1 MKKKKN
7 KELSAGT
14 KADRSTQDQLALSV
28 RRHNT
33 KPDVTCS
40 QSVCQQKRTYV
51 VATDPYRKTPPVWAI
66 GNENEMRKW
75 LLRNG
80 PYKEVSNEKR

>member
-14 KADRSTQDQLALSV
+14 KADSSTQGEAALSV

-40 QSVCQQKRTYV
+40 QS
-51 VATDPYRKTPPVWAI
+51 
-66 GNENEMRKW
+66 
-75 LLRNG
+75 
-80 PYKEVSNEKR
+80 

>member
-7 KELSAGT
+7 KELSARI
-14 KADRSTQDQLALSV
+14 KADSSTKDEAALSV

-40 QSVCQQKRTYV
+40 HSRVDIKLIGQEIKTV
-51 VATDPYRKTPPVWAI
+51 VSNT
-66 GNENEMRKW
+66 GNW
-75 LLRNG
+75 LL
-80 PYKEVSNEKR
+80 YKPC

>member
-14 KADRSTQDQLALSV
+14 KADSSTQGEAALSV

-40 QSVCQQKRTYV
+40 QSRCDFIVQKGII
-51 VATDPYRKTPPVWAI
+51 TPVFSAN
-66 GNENEMRKW
+66 GRW
-75 LLRNG
+75 LVYE
-80 PYKEVSNEKR
+80 P

>member
-7 KELSAGT
+7 KELSARI
-14 KADRSTQDQLALSV
+14 KADSSTQDEAALSV

-40 QSVCQQKRTYV
+40 QSRCDFIVTNGDVKAV
-51 VATDPYRKTPPVWAI
+51 FTDSGKWSLYKT
-66 GNENEMRKW
+66 
-75 LLRNG
+75 
-80 PYKEVSNEKR
+80 S